1 MNAYLPPTHHSTGL
15 REKPRRPVNSDVGL
29 LVAMSSDR
37 SLPIDHAVVGEDV
50 IVNKPESAMHNRLGE
65 IWKVKTDV
73 ERLKI
78 SMSFD
83 GEIYNFYREEL
94 LLA

>member
-1 MNAYLPPTHHSTGL
+1 MYN
-15 REKPRRPVNSDVGL
+15 
-29 LVAMSSDR
+29 DR
-37 SLPIDHAVVGEDV
+37 SLQIDYAVVGEDV

-65 IWKVKTDV
+65 IWKVKPDG

-78 SMSFD
+78 SVSFD

>member
-1 MNAYLPPTHHSTGL
+1 MY
-15 REKPRRPVNSDVGL
+15 
-29 LVAMSSDR
+29 SDR
-37 SLPIDHAVVGEDV
+37 PLSIDHAVVGENV
-50 IVNKPESAMHNRLGE
+50 IANKPESVMHNRLGE
-65 IWKVKTDV
+65 IWKVKPDG

-78 SMSFD
+78 SVSFD